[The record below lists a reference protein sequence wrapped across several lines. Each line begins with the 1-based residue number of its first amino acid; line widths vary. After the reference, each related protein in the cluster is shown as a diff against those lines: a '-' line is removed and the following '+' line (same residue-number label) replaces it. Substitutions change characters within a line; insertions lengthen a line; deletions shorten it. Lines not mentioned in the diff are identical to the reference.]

1 MSIGTYFL
9 IAIIVLLLA
18 VLVFH
23 VVKTYREKGKEAAIA
38 EMREV
43 AYQLFLKAEKLYGRD
58 AGKSKMEWV
67 IGQFY
72 RLIAPGWLSKFL
84 PETTVTDYL
93 QSMYDEYYVKF
104 KDYLDDGQINGSV
117 RAEGACVLGSSGMT
131 NSTMP
136 GMPNPN

>member
-58 AGKSKMEWV
+58 TGKSKMEWV

-84 PETTVTDYL
+84 SETTVTDYL

-117 RAEGACVLGSSGMT
+117 RAEGTCVQGSSET
-131 NSTMP
+131 ANSTMP